1 MNLLIIAGV
10 RCGGRYLMESLAKTY
25 NLKSWHEPRYGT
37 LRKPNKSFDNM
48 CIKIHLPTTTGYAKY
63 TNEEWLELGSKFD
76 HIIVLHRKLT
86 TEYLESLY
94 MMLNITKNMYVTYN
108 YETSLKNHIAT
119 FETKE
124 DYENHHQSQT
134 TQYSNTQKIIQKR
147 LNEIASLFN
156 KKVVLYDELY
166 YNPNKIDYLN
176 GLEFNPDLNHKLR
189 TSGSTKPKNLI

>member
-1 MNLLIIAGV
+1 MNILIIASA

-25 NLKSWHEPRYGT
+25 NLKPWHEPRYGT
-37 LRKPNKSFDNM
+37 LKKHRSFDNM
-48 CIKIHLPTTTGYAKY
+48 CIKVYLPSKNRYAKY

-94 MMLNITKNMYVTYN
+94 TLWDITKNMYVTYN
-108 YETSLKNHIAT
+108 YEVSLKNHMAT

-124 DYENHHQSQT
+124 DYEKHHESST
-134 TQYSNTQKIIQKR
+134 TQESNNQKITKKR

-156 KKVVLYDELY
+156 QKVVLYDELY

-176 GLEFNPDLNHKLR
+176 GLEFNSDLNHKLR
-189 TSGSTKPKNLI
+189 TTGSIKQKLI